1 MSRGML
7 FYRASSYLIAMSKG
21 KNMGKNIVL
30 IGMPGVGK
38 STSGVILAKVLNYDF
53 LDSDLVIQHQ
63 TGKLLKEII
72 AEKGIDGFNA
82 VENEI
87 NSQIDVENT
96 VIATGGSVI
105 FGADAM
111 AHFKE
116 SGIVVYL
123 RISYDL
129 LDERL
134 GDLDERGVVHKE
146 GQTLRDIYNER
157 TALYEKIRGYYRG
170 SGRQGCGW
178 HGGCSS
184 GAVRKKINIR

>member
-7 FYRASSYLIAMSKG
+7 FYRASSYLIATRKG

-30 IGMPGVGK
+30 IGMLGWQ

-111 AHFKE
+111 AH
-116 SGIVVYL
+116 I
-123 RISYDL
+123 
-129 LDERL
+129 
-134 GDLDERGVVHKE
+134 
-146 GQTLRDIYNER
+146 
-157 TALYEKIRGYYRG
+157 
-170 SGRQGCGW
+170 
-178 HGGCSS
+178 
-184 GAVRKKINIR
+184 

>member
-1 MSRGML
+1 
-7 FYRASSYLIAMSKG
+7 
-21 KNMGKNIVL
+21 MGKNIVL

-38 STSGVILAKVLNYDF
+38 STSGVILAKVMNYDF
-53 LDSDLVIQHQ
+53 R
-63 TGKLLKEII
+63 E
-72 AEKGIDGFNA
+72 EGIDGFNA
-82 VENEI
+82 VENRI
-87 NSQIDVENT
+87 NAGIDVENT

-105 FGADAM
+105 FGVDAM

-116 SGIVVYL
+116 IGVIVYL

-157 TALYEKIRGYYRG
+157 TALYEKYADVTVDLDGKDVAG
-170 SGRQGCGW
+170 TVDAVVAELEGRLG
-178 HGGCSS
+178 
-184 GAVRKKINIR
+184 